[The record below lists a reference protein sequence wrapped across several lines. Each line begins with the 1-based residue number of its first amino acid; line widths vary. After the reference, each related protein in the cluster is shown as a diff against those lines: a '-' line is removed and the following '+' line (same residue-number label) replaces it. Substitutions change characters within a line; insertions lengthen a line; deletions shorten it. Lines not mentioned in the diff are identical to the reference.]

1 MSASWRGPAQ
11 FAGAA
16 LILTVVAMWATQPPA
31 GCAMQPEPRRH
42 LDLDRTVDREHLA
55 TDLADSDRV
64 SRRWA
69 AQQEPAASDVSRAPA
84 VAVDAESCHA
94 RLVRQIMTTHDV
106 TPSQVLTATARPRLP
121 G

>member
-1 MSASWRGPAQ
+1 VSASWRGPAQ

-16 LILTVVAMWATQPPA
+16 LVLTVVAMWATPPPA
-31 GCAMQPEPRRH
+31 GCAMNPEPLRH
-42 LDLDRTVDREHLA
+42 LDLDRTVDREHLV
-55 TDLADSDRV
+55 TDLAESDRV

-69 AQQEPAASDVSRAPA
+69 AQTEPAGSGGRREPA
-84 VAVDAESCHA
+84 TDGDAQSCHA

-106 TPSQVLTATARPRLP
+106 TEAQVLTATARPP